1 MTPPTSRD
9 LATATGGDAASRGSE
24 QETSDAPTPRIADR
38 RQDIELLRIVS
49 AFGIVLFH
57 SGCDVT
63 GIGYS
68 GLVVFLILSTY
79 FSASHPTRE
88 SSFGRILSKRSLRL
102 LVPWAFWMLAYGLR
116 NHFVG
121 RNILE
126 TDRGWPNGIL
136 AGTQIHLWF
145 LPYLFVAS
153 VALDWISSRVKRAS
167 LGWFAGIAAIAL
179 LATAALWRPWA
190 ERHGY
195 PCVQYCHGLAALFA
209 GVFLG
214 NSGKLDPASRRFLL
228 AGLLGSAALA
238 LWRGIDGVG
247 IPYSVGLALCSWFLP
262 RPWRF
267 ADRWN
272 VRPVSDCMFGVYLVH
287 IFFDRMYNVVPGL
300 PNPIEPLLTFTT
312 SLALVWLLRRF
323 ARPLARWIT

>member
-1 MTPPTSRD
+1 MTPPTERD
-9 LATATGGDAASRGSE
+9 PATVTGGEASSGGFG
-24 QETSDAPTPRIADR
+24 QETSISPARATPGR

-57 SGCDVT
+57 SGSDVT

-68 GLVVFLILSTY
+68 GLVVFLVLSTY
-79 FSASHPTRE
+79 FSAAHPTRE
-88 SSFGRILSKRSLRL
+88 SSFGRILAKRSLRL
-102 LVPWAFWMLAYGLR
+102 LVPWAFWMLAYGIR

-126 TDRGWPNGIL
+126 TDRGWFNGIL

-167 LGWFAGIAAIAL
+167 SGWFAGVAAIAL
-179 LATAALWRPWA
+179 LATAAIWRPWA
-190 ERHGY
+190 ERYGY
-195 PCVQYCHGLAALFA
+195 PSVQYCHGLAGLFG
-209 GVFLG
+209 GVFLA
-214 NSGKLDPASRRFLL
+214 NFRELDPSSRRLLL

-238 LWRGIDGVG
+238 LGRGVDGVG
-247 IPYSVGLALCSWFLP
+247 IPYSVGLALCSWFVL

-300 PNPIEPLLTFTT
+300 PNPIEPFLTFAT

-323 ARPLARWIT
+323 VRPLARWIT

>member
-1 MTPPTSRD
+1 MTLPTDRD
-9 LATATGGDAASRGSE
+9 PATTDGGTSSGGFG
-24 QETSDAPTPRIADR
+24 QETSIASACEPRGR
-38 RQDIELLRIVS
+38 RQDIELLRIAS

-57 SGCDVT
+57 SGSDAT

-68 GLVVFLILSTY
+68 GLVVFLVLSTC
-79 FSASHPTRE
+79 FSAAGPARDP
-88 SSFGRILSKRSLRL
+88 SFGRILSRRSLRL
-102 LVPWAFWMLAYGLR
+102 LVPWAFWMVAYGVR

-145 LPYLFVAS
+145 LPYLFLAS
-153 VALDWISSRVKRAS
+153 VALDLVRTRAKRAH
-167 LGWFAGIAAIAL
+167 LGWIAGIAAIGL
-179 LATAALWRPWA
+179 LATAAIWRPWA
-190 ERHGY
+190 ERFGY
-195 PCVQYCHGLAALFA
+195 PTVQYCHGLAGLFA
-209 GVFLG
+209 GVFLANFRQIG
-214 NSGKLDPASRRFLL
+214 PASRKLLL

-238 LWRGIDGVG
+238 LWRRIDGVG
-247 IPYSVGLALCSWFLP
+247 IPYSVGLALCSWFLL
-262 RPWRF
+262 RPWKF

-300 PNPIEPLLTFTT
+300 PDPAEPILTFAT

-323 ARPLARWIT
+323 AWRIARRIT